1 MENNLNIV
9 KSEFKELPNN
19 IEAEQSVIG
28 SILVTNEIFDEI
40 STIISSINFYD
51 PMHQKIYNAIE
62 SLIYKGMLA
71 NPITLKNYFE
81 DEKDDLDVPEY
92 LVKIT
97 KFSTS
102 IRQAIEYSKI
112 IYDMFVRRE
121 LIKISEQTI
130 DNAKITDLDSSGQ
143 NIIENSERL
152 LFDLAEKGSFNSSLI
167 KFDDAMK
174 QTIEMASAAYKNEGG
189 IVGVPTGLRDLDD
202 KLGGLHQ
209 SDLIIIAGRPS
220 MGKTSL
226 ATNIAF
232 NAAKHIQDNQK
243 KSSVAFFSLE
253 MSSEQL
259 STRILSEQARIG
271 SNDIRRGRIS
281 DEQFDQFLETSKNI
295 AELPLFIDETPAIS
309 IAAMSN
315 RARRI
320 KRLHGLDMIVVD
332 YIQLMRGT
340 TYNKDGRVQEISQIT
355 QGLKAIAKELGVP
368 VVALSQLSRQ
378 VEQRDDH
385 KPQLADLRESGS
397 IEQDADV
404 VMFVYREGYYL
415 QRKEPRE
422 ATVEHAEWQ
431 AKMNEVAHLAEII
444 IGKQRHGP
452 IGKVTLEFEKDLQNL
467 KILKLI
473 KFKYKTLMLT
483 SLYENT
489 ILKNPKFIILILFIT
504 LISFG
509 YYSKDFRLDASSE
522 TLLIEDDPDLEYL
535 REITNRYGSKEFLV
549 LTYTPNEGMI
559 SNTSI
564 NNLLSLKYKIQSL
577 DWVHSVITLLDIPL
591 LNNTDAPLQERLK
604 GFKTLK
610 DEDVDKNRGFKEILE
625 SPVFRNFVI
634 SESGKTSGIIVNIK
648 QNPILEDI
656 ENRSKKEI
664 DEHRDKIKKQNHK
677 NILEIR
683 DVIKSY
689 DDVGKIYL
697 GGIPMIADDMMTFI
711 KSDIIVFGLGVLLFI
726 IATLWFVFKK

>member
-1 MENNLNIV
+1 MENNLSIV
-9 KSEFKELPNN
+9 KDNFKELPNN

-40 STIISSINFYD
+40 STIISNINFYD

-102 IRQAIEYSKI
+102 VRQAIEYSKI

-130 DNAKITDLDSSGQ
+130 DSAKINDLDTNGQ

-167 KFDDAMK
+167 KFDDAMR
-174 QTIEMASAAYKNEGG
+174 QTIEMASAAYKNEEG
-189 IVGVPTGLRDLDD
+189 IVGVPTGLRDLDN

-232 NAAKHIQDNQK
+232 NAAKYIQDNGK
-243 KSSVAFFSLE
+243 KSSIAFFSLE

-259 STRILSEQARIG
+259 STRILSEQARIS

-320 KRLHGLDMIVVD
+320 KRLHGLDMVIVD

-368 VVALSQLSRQ
+368 VLALSQLSRQ
-378 VEQRDDH
+378 VEQRDNH
-385 KPQLADLRESGS
+385 QPQLADLRESGS

-415 QRKEPRE
+415 SRTEPRE

-452 IGKVTLEFEKDLQNL
+452 IGKVTLEFEERFT
-467 KILKLI
+467 
-473 KFKYKTLMLT
+473 KFKDTQ
-483 SLYENT
+483 
-489 ILKNPKFIILILFIT
+489 
-504 LISFG
+504 
-509 YYSKDFRLDASSE
+509 
-522 TLLIEDDPDLEYL
+522 
-535 REITNRYGSKEFLV
+535 
-549 LTYTPNEGMI
+549 
-559 SNTSI
+559 I
-564 NNLLSLKYKIQSL
+564 N
-577 DWVHSVITLLDIPL
+577 
-591 LNNTDAPLQERLK
+591 
-604 GFKTLK
+604 
-610 DEDVDKNRGFKEILE
+610 
-625 SPVFRNFVI
+625 
-634 SESGKTSGIIVNIK
+634 
-648 QNPILEDI
+648 
-656 ENRSKKEI
+656 
-664 DEHRDKIKKQNHK
+664 
-677 NILEIR
+677 
-683 DVIKSY
+683 
-689 DDVGKIYL
+689 
-697 GGIPMIADDMMTFI
+697 
-711 KSDIIVFGLGVLLFI
+711 
-726 IATLWFVFKK
+726 

>member
-1 MENNLNIV
+1 MENNLSII
-9 KSEFKELPNN
+9 KDKFKELPNN

-40 STIISSINFYD
+40 STIISSVNFYD
-51 PMHQKIYNAIE
+51 PMHQKIYNAVE
-62 SLIYKGMLA
+62 SLIYKGVLA

-81 DEKDDLDVPEY
+81 DEKDDLNVPEY

-102 IRQAIEYSKI
+102 SRQAIEYSKI

-130 DNAKITDLDSSGQ
+130 DSANINDLDSSGQ

-202 KLGGLHQ
+202 KLGGFHQ

-232 NAAKHIQDNQK
+232 NAAKNIQDTGK
-243 KSSVAFFSLE
+243 RSSIAFFSLE

-281 DEQFDQFLETSKNI
+281 NEQFDQFLETSKNI

-309 IAAMSN
+309 IAAVSN

-320 KRLHGLDMIVVD
+320 KRLHGLEMIVVD

-340 TYNKDGRVQEISQIT
+340 TFNKDGRVQEISQIT
-355 QGLKAIAKELGVP
+355 QGLKAIAKELGIP
-368 VVALSQLSRQ
+368 VLALSQLSRQ
-378 VEQRDDH
+378 VKQRDNH

-404 VMFVYREGYYL
+404 VMFIYREGYYL
-415 QRKEPRE
+415 QRQEPRE

-431 AKMNEVAHLAEII
+431 AKMNEVAHLAEIL

-452 IGKVTLEFEKDLQNL
+452 IGKVTLEFEERFT
-467 KILKLI
+467 
-473 KFKYKTLMLT
+473 KFKDTQ
-483 SLYENT
+483 
-489 ILKNPKFIILILFIT
+489 
-504 LISFG
+504 
-509 YYSKDFRLDASSE
+509 
-522 TLLIEDDPDLEYL
+522 
-535 REITNRYGSKEFLV
+535 
-549 LTYTPNEGMI
+549 
-559 SNTSI
+559 I
-564 NNLLSLKYKIQSL
+564 N
-577 DWVHSVITLLDIPL
+577 
-591 LNNTDAPLQERLK
+591 
-604 GFKTLK
+604 
-610 DEDVDKNRGFKEILE
+610 
-625 SPVFRNFVI
+625 
-634 SESGKTSGIIVNIK
+634 
-648 QNPILEDI
+648 
-656 ENRSKKEI
+656 
-664 DEHRDKIKKQNHK
+664 
-677 NILEIR
+677 
-683 DVIKSY
+683 
-689 DDVGKIYL
+689 
-697 GGIPMIADDMMTFI
+697 
-711 KSDIIVFGLGVLLFI
+711 
-726 IATLWFVFKK
+726 

>member
-1 MENNLNIV
+1 MENNLSIV
-9 KSEFKELPNN
+9 KDKFKELPNN

-40 STIISSINFYD
+40 STIISHINFYD

-102 IRQAIEYSKI
+102 VRQAIEYSKI

-130 DNAKITDLDSSGQ
+130 DSAKINDLNTNGQ
-143 NIIENSERL
+143 NIIENSEKL

-174 QTIEMASAAYKNEGG
+174 QTIEMASAAYKNEEG
-189 IVGVPTGLRDLDD
+189 IVGVPTGLRDLDN

-232 NAAKHIQDNQK
+232 NAAKYIQDNGK
-243 KSSVAFFSLE
+243 KSSIAFFSLE

-259 STRILSEQARIG
+259 STRILSEQARIS

-320 KRLHGLDMIVVD
+320 KRLHGLDMVIVD

-340 TYNKDGRVQEISQIT
+340 TFNKDGRVQEISQIT

-368 VVALSQLSRQ
+368 VLALSQLSRQ
-378 VEQRDDH
+378 VEQRDNH
-385 KPQLADLRESGS
+385 QPQLADLRESGS

-415 QRKEPRE
+415 QRTEPRE

-452 IGKVTLEFEKDLQNL
+452 IGKVTLEFEERFT
-467 KILKLI
+467 
-473 KFKYKTLMLT
+473 KFKDTQ
-483 SLYENT
+483 
-489 ILKNPKFIILILFIT
+489 
-504 LISFG
+504 
-509 YYSKDFRLDASSE
+509 
-522 TLLIEDDPDLEYL
+522 
-535 REITNRYGSKEFLV
+535 
-549 LTYTPNEGMI
+549 
-559 SNTSI
+559 I
-564 NNLLSLKYKIQSL
+564 N
-577 DWVHSVITLLDIPL
+577 
-591 LNNTDAPLQERLK
+591 
-604 GFKTLK
+604 
-610 DEDVDKNRGFKEILE
+610 
-625 SPVFRNFVI
+625 
-634 SESGKTSGIIVNIK
+634 
-648 QNPILEDI
+648 
-656 ENRSKKEI
+656 
-664 DEHRDKIKKQNHK
+664 
-677 NILEIR
+677 
-683 DVIKSY
+683 
-689 DDVGKIYL
+689 
-697 GGIPMIADDMMTFI
+697 
-711 KSDIIVFGLGVLLFI
+711 
-726 IATLWFVFKK
+726 

>member
-1 MENNLNIV
+1 MENNLKIV
-9 KSEFKELPNN
+9 KDKFKELPNN

-81 DEKDDLDVPEY
+81 NEKDDLDVPEY

-102 IRQAIEYSKI
+102 IRQSIEYSKI
-112 IYDMFVRRE
+112 IYDMYVRRE
-121 LIKISEQTI
+121 LIKISEETI
-130 DNAKITDLDSSGQ
+130 DNAKINDLDINGQ
-143 NIIENSERL
+143 NIIENSEKL
-152 LFDLAEKGSFNSSLI
+152 LFDLAEKGSFNSSLV

-189 IVGVPTGLRDLDD
+189 IVGVPTGLRDLDN

-226 ATNIAF
+226 ATNVAF
-232 NAAKHIQDNQK
+232 NAAKHIQDTGK
-243 KSSVAFFSLE
+243 KSSIAFFSLE

-332 YIQLMRGT
+332 YIQLMKGT
-340 TYNKDGRVQEISQIT
+340 TNNKDGRVQEISQIT

-452 IGKVTLEFEKDLQNL
+452 IGKVTLEFEERFT
-467 KILKLI
+467 
-473 KFKYKTLMLT
+473 KFKDTK
-483 SLYENT
+483 
-489 ILKNPKFIILILFIT
+489 
-504 LISFG
+504 
-509 YYSKDFRLDASSE
+509 
-522 TLLIEDDPDLEYL
+522 
-535 REITNRYGSKEFLV
+535 
-549 LTYTPNEGMI
+549 
-559 SNTSI
+559 I
-564 NNLLSLKYKIQSL
+564 N
-577 DWVHSVITLLDIPL
+577 
-591 LNNTDAPLQERLK
+591 
-604 GFKTLK
+604 
-610 DEDVDKNRGFKEILE
+610 
-625 SPVFRNFVI
+625 
-634 SESGKTSGIIVNIK
+634 
-648 QNPILEDI
+648 
-656 ENRSKKEI
+656 
-664 DEHRDKIKKQNHK
+664 
-677 NILEIR
+677 
-683 DVIKSY
+683 
-689 DDVGKIYL
+689 
-697 GGIPMIADDMMTFI
+697 
-711 KSDIIVFGLGVLLFI
+711 
-726 IATLWFVFKK
+726 

>member
-1 MENNLNIV
+1 MENNLSIV
-9 KSEFKELPNN
+9 KDQFKELPNN
-19 IEAEQSVIG
+19 IEAEQAVIG
-28 SILVTNEIFDEI
+28 SILVSNDIFDEI

-51 PMHQKIYNAIE
+51 PMHQKIFEAIE
-62 SLIYKGMLA
+62 SLVYKGMLA

-81 DEKDDLDVPEY
+81 DEKDDLNVPEY

-102 IRQAIEYSKI
+102 VRQAVEYSKI

-130 DNAKITDLDSSGQ
+130 DSAKLNELDTNGQ
-143 NIIENSERL
+143 TIIENSERL
-152 LFDLAEKGSFNSSLI
+152 LFDLAEKGSFNSSLV
-167 KFDDAMK
+167 KFDEAMK
-174 QTIEMASAAYKNEGG
+174 QTIEMASAAYKNEEG

-232 NAAKHIQDNQK
+232 NAAQKLQESGK
-243 KSSVAFFSLE
+243 KSSIAFFSLE

-259 STRILSEQARIG
+259 STRIISEQARIS

-281 DEQFDQFLETSKNI
+281 DEQFDKFLETSKNI
-295 AELPLFIDETPAIS
+295 AELPLYIDETPAIS

-320 KRLHGLDMIVVD
+320 KRLFGLDMVVVD

-340 TYNKDGRVQEISQIT
+340 TFNKDGRVQEISQIT
-355 QGLKAIAKELGVP
+355 QGLKAIAKELAVP

-385 KPQLADLRESGS
+385 KPQLSDLRESGS

-415 QRKEPRE
+415 SRKEPRE

-431 AKMNEVAHLAEII
+431 AKMNEVAHLAQII

-452 IGKVTLEFEKDLQNL
+452 
-467 KILKLI
+467 
-473 KFKYKTLMLT
+473 
-483 SLYENT
+483 
-489 ILKNPKFIILILFIT
+489 
-504 LISFG
+504 
-509 YYSKDFRLDASSE
+509 
-522 TLLIEDDPDLEYL
+522 
-535 REITNRYGSKEFLV
+535 NR
-549 LTYTPNEGMI
+549 
-559 SNTSI
+559 
-564 NNLLSLKYKIQSL
+564 
-577 DWVHSVITLLDIPL
+577 
-591 LNNTDAPLQERLK
+591 
-604 GFKTLK
+604 
-610 DEDVDKNRGFKEILE
+610 
-625 SPVFRNFVI
+625 
-634 SESGKTSGIIVNIK
+634 
-648 QNPILEDI
+648 
-656 ENRSKKEI
+656 
-664 DEHRDKIKKQNHK
+664 
-677 NILEIR
+677 
-683 DVIKSY
+683 
-689 DDVGKIYL
+689 
-697 GGIPMIADDMMTFI
+697 
-711 KSDIIVFGLGVLLFI
+711 
-726 IATLWFVFKK
+726 

>member
-1 MENNLNIV
+1 MENNLSIIKEN
-9 KSEFKELPNN
+9 FKELPNN

-28 SILVTNEIFDEI
+28 SILVNNEIFDEI
-40 STIISSINFYD
+40 NTIISNVNFYD
-51 PMHQKIYNAIE
+51 PMHQKIFNSIE

-81 DEKDDLDVPEY
+81 NEKDEINVPEY

-102 IRQAIEYSKI
+102 ARQTIEYSKI

-121 LIKISEQTI
+121 LIKISEQMI
-130 DNAKITDLDSSGQ
+130 DNAKENNLDTSGQ
-143 NIIENSERL
+143 NIIENSEKL
-152 LFDLAEKGSFNSSLI
+152 LYDLAEKGTFNSSLI
-167 KFDDAMK
+167 KFDDAMR

-232 NAAKHIQDNQK
+232 NAAQNIQNNGT
-243 KSSVAFFSLE
+243 KSSIAFFSLE

-259 STRILSEQARIG
+259 STRIISEQARIG

-281 DEQFDQFLETSKNI
+281 DEQFDRFLETSKNI
-295 AELPLFIDETPAIS
+295 SELPLFIDETPAIS

-320 KRLHGLDMIVVD
+320 KRLHGLDLIVVD
-332 YIQLMRGT
+332 YIQLMKGSLN
-340 TYNKDGRVQEISQIT
+340 NKDGRVQEISQIT

-368 VVALSQLSRQ
+368 VLALSQLSRQ

-452 IGKVTLEFEKDLQNL
+452 IGKVTLEFEERFT
-467 KILKLI
+467 
-473 KFKYKTLMLT
+473 KFKDTQ
-483 SLYENT
+483 
-489 ILKNPKFIILILFIT
+489 
-504 LISFG
+504 
-509 YYSKDFRLDASSE
+509 
-522 TLLIEDDPDLEYL
+522 
-535 REITNRYGSKEFLV
+535 
-549 LTYTPNEGMI
+549 
-559 SNTSI
+559 
-564 NNLLSLKYKIQSL
+564 NN
-577 DWVHSVITLLDIPL
+577 
-591 LNNTDAPLQERLK
+591 
-604 GFKTLK
+604 
-610 DEDVDKNRGFKEILE
+610 
-625 SPVFRNFVI
+625 
-634 SESGKTSGIIVNIK
+634 
-648 QNPILEDI
+648 
-656 ENRSKKEI
+656 
-664 DEHRDKIKKQNHK
+664 
-677 NILEIR
+677 
-683 DVIKSY
+683 
-689 DDVGKIYL
+689 
-697 GGIPMIADDMMTFI
+697 
-711 KSDIIVFGLGVLLFI
+711 
-726 IATLWFVFKK
+726 

>member
-1 MENNLNIV
+1 MENNLSVV
-9 KSEFKELPNN
+9 KDKFKELPNN
-19 IEAEQSVIG
+19 IEAEQAVIG
-28 SILVTNEIFDEI
+28 SILVSNDIFDEVN
-40 STIISSINFYD
+40 TIISSINFYD
-51 PMHQKIYNAIE
+51 PMHQKIFDAIE

-81 DEKDDLDVPEY
+81 DEKDEINVPEY
-92 LVKIT
+92 LVKVT

-102 IRQAIEYSKI
+102 VRQAIEYSKI

-121 LIKISEQTI
+121 LIKISEETI
-130 DNAKITDLDSSGQ
+130 DSAKLNDLDTNGQ
-143 NIIENSERL
+143 TIIENSERQ

-174 QTIEMASAAYKNEGG
+174 QTIEMASAAYKNEEG

-232 NAAKHIQDNQK
+232 NAAQKLQDSSK
-243 KSSVAFFSLE
+243 KSSIAFFSLE

-259 STRILSEQARIG
+259 STRIISEQARIS

-281 DEQFDQFLETSKNI
+281 DDQFDKFLETSKNI
-295 AELPLFIDETPAIS
+295 SELPLYIDETPAIS
-309 IAAMSN
+309 IAALSN

-320 KRLHGLDMIVVD
+320 KRLFGLDMIVVD

-355 QGLKAIAKELGVP
+355 QGLKAIAKELAVP

-415 QRKEPRE
+415 SRKEPRE

-431 AKMNEVAHLAEII
+431 AKMNEVAHLAQII

-452 IGKVTLEFEKDLQNL
+452 IGNVTLEFEERFT
-467 KILKLI
+467 
-473 KFKYKTLMLT
+473 KFKDTQ
-483 SLYENT
+483 
-489 ILKNPKFIILILFIT
+489 
-504 LISFG
+504 
-509 YYSKDFRLDASSE
+509 
-522 TLLIEDDPDLEYL
+522 
-535 REITNRYGSKEFLV
+535 TN
-549 LTYTPNEGMI
+549 
-559 SNTSI
+559 
-564 NNLLSLKYKIQSL
+564 
-577 DWVHSVITLLDIPL
+577 
-591 LNNTDAPLQERLK
+591 
-604 GFKTLK
+604 
-610 DEDVDKNRGFKEILE
+610 
-625 SPVFRNFVI
+625 
-634 SESGKTSGIIVNIK
+634 
-648 QNPILEDI
+648 
-656 ENRSKKEI
+656 
-664 DEHRDKIKKQNHK
+664 
-677 NILEIR
+677 
-683 DVIKSY
+683 
-689 DDVGKIYL
+689 
-697 GGIPMIADDMMTFI
+697 
-711 KSDIIVFGLGVLLFI
+711 
-726 IATLWFVFKK
+726 